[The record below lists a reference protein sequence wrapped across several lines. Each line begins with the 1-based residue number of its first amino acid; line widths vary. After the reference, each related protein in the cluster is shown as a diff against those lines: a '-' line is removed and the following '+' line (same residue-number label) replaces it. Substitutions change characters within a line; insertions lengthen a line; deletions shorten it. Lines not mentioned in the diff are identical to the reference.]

1 MPFPN
6 SKYKEKKID
15 NAQWGAIETEY
26 IYGKIIKDTVTGK
39 KSIVFPSLK
48 DLAEKFG
55 VSEGYIGDRSS
66 KGKWLLKREKYLS
79 DYKSKIKEENLR
91 EIFISRNEKAGETL
105 KQIEALSKLVNF
117 YLSKYRDVLNYK
129 EGEDSFDFR
138 ELDEEQIAQVSIK
151 DLKILSE
158 LIEKIQKLNDE
169 VLKIDPQ
176 LKEDI
181 TSLHDNT
188 NEPSEEVKN
197 TLRVLEKRVM
207 QKGLSARRE
216 NKIEKLKEKEEV

>member
-6 SKYKEKKID
+6 YKEKKID

-26 IYGKIIKDTVTGK
+26 IYGKIIKDNVTGK

-48 DLAEKFG
+48 ELAAKFD
-55 VSEGYIGDRSS
+55 VSEAYIGDKSS
-66 KGKWLLKREKYLS
+66 KGKWLLKREKYLA

-105 KQIEALSKLVNF
+105 KQIEALSKLVNY
-117 YLSKYRDVLNYK
+117 YLGKYREVLNYK
-129 EGEDSFDFR
+129 GGEDSFDFGD
-138 ELDEEQIAQVSIK
+138 LDPEAVGNISIK

-158 LIEKIQKLNDE
+158 LIEKIQRLNDE

-181 TSLHDNT
+181 TSLSST
-188 NEPSEEVKN
+188 NEPSDEVKK
-197 TLRVLEKRVM
+197 TLKVLEKRVM

-216 NKIEKLKEKEEV
+216 NKMERITKEVEV

>member
-26 IYGKIIKDTVTGK
+26 IYGKIIKDSVTGK

-48 DLAEKFG
+48 DLAEKFD

-66 KGKWLLKREKYLS
+66 KGKWLLKREKYLA
-79 DYKSKIKEENLR
+79 DYKARIKEENLR

-105 KQIEALSKLVNF
+105 KQIEALSKLVNY
-117 YLSKYRDVLNYK
+117 YLGKYREVLNYK

-138 ELDEEQIAQVSIK
+138 DLDEEAVGHISIK

-181 TSLHDNT
+181 TSLNGGNT

-197 TLRVLEKRVM
+197 TLKVLEKRVM

-216 NKIEKLKEKEEV
+216 SKIEKVKGAEA